1 MNTNVDDLLK
11 EVRVVLDHNN
21 TSTALADIGDVDTL
35 SIDELIESCL
45 VSASRIV
52 ETNAPF
58 NLLDRGE
65 PFSGTIYWP
74 EAVGKGSGHI
84 QLPDDFLRLVCFQMS
99 DWSRPV
105 NEVIT
110 DESPEYAM
118 QSSRYAGIRGNPQ
131 RPVVAIVPWSTGLEL
146 EFYSCTGGNDVHV
159 RRARYI
165 KIPSISGEGAARTI
179 NICEKLK
186 PAIIYYTAGLVST
199 SVQSKDYADLLFAQC
214 KELMK

>member
-1 MNTNVDDLLK
+1 MDTKVDDLLK

-21 TSTALADIGDVDTL
+21 TSTALADIDDVDTL

-45 VSASRIV
+45 VPASRIV

-65 PFSGTIYWP
+65 SFSGTIYWP

-131 RPVVAIVPWSTGLEL
+131 STGLEL
-146 EFYSCTGGNDVHV
+146 VFYCCQGGSDVHV

-165 KIPSISGEGAARTI
+165 TIPSISGEGTARTI